1 MNTDKEVIETLL
13 TALETAL
20 EIGAA
25 LDKFAQGDRSYE
37 EYANAIDGLAHL
49 KEYADFQRSHLNAET
64 KP

>member
-1 MNTDKEVIETLL
+1 MNADKERIETIL
-13 TALETAL
+13 TALEAAL

-49 KEYADFQRSHLNAET
+49 QEYADFQRKQLNEEG